1 MTSPSRCHLG
11 TRRERGRTMI
21 EFKCEA
27 CGKRYE
33 SPLKVIAV
41 SHACKAV
48 EAGKSKVRAMVP
60 A

>member
-1 MTSPSRCHLG
+1 
-11 TRRERGRTMI
+11 MI